1 MRENRGGENS
11 SYIGEYSTLVHG
23 IAAAAV
29 ADDEDDDDVDDDED
43 DDARMQKE
51 LVTFFHLVPKT

>member
-11 SYIGEYSTLVHG
+11 SYIDDYSTLVHG

-29 ADDEDDDDVDDDED
+29 ADDDDDD

>member
-11 SYIGEYSTLVHG
+11 SYIGEYSTWVHG
-23 IAAAAV
+23 IAAAT
-29 ADDEDDDDVDDDED
+29 DDDDGDDDD